1 MDAGA
6 EHPQLRGAP
15 QGPFHQPARDNR
27 HLRAWWS
34 VARWGLCVFFV
45 AMALTLLALPW
56 FHLSWW
62 QIYRRCV
69 SIASALSLWFCMRY
83 FERRSIRSYGL
94 AAQGAGPRQ
103 LLFGL
108 CLGLG
113 VLGLMLQ
120 IGLAAGACWFNAIPG
135 DPAFWIKILGFLPV
149 AVLISVLEEL
159 AFRGFVLQQLMASS
173 TSVAVIASS
182 ALYAFV
188 HLKSSEWTPAT
199 CLQLG
204 GLFLLGCVLCFSYL
218 RTRQLY
224 LSIGLHASL
233 AYGAGVNKLLIS
245 FRPPTTLPSDWL
257 IGTSRLING
266 LASWVALLV
275 IAAVIAWWTR
285 KSRRSNR
292 P

>member
-1 MDAGA
+1 MPSGLG
-6 EHPQLRGAP
+6 HR
-15 QGPFHQPARDNR
+15 NK
-27 HLRAWWS
+27 HLLAWWS

-62 QIYRRCV
+62 KIYRRCV
-69 SIASALSLWFCMRY
+69 SIASLVSLWLCMRS
-83 FERRSIRSYGL
+83 FEHRSIRSYGL
-94 AAQGAGPRQ
+94 SAQGAGARQ

-108 CLGLG
+108 FLGLG
-113 VLGLMLQ
+113 VLGLMLL
-120 IGLAAGACWFNAIPG
+120 IGLASGACWFVATPG
-135 DPAFWIKILGFLPV
+135 GPTFWLKVLGFLPV

-173 TSVAVIASS
+173 TPVAVIVSS
-182 ALYAFV
+182 ALYALV

-199 CLQLG
+199 VLQLV

-224 LSIGLHASL
+224 LSIGLHAAL
-233 AYGAGVNKLLIS
+233 AYGAGVNKLLIA

-257 IGTSRLING
+257 IGTSRLVNG
-266 LASWVALLV
+266 LASWIALLV
-275 IAAVIAWWTR
+275 IAAAIAWWTR
-285 KSRRSNR
+285 HSRQSDR